1 MKFLPLF
8 LLPLVHGTVCTA
20 PMDLVFLLD
29 SSASVRSS
37 DFEIAKTFVKTIA
50 GRYEMSDRA
59 VHISLVNFAN
69 WAATIWDFADDASS
83 SFEKL
88 TAKIDAMPARGA
100 EGNGNTCVA
109 EGSSSR
115 GIGMPPALPLTACL
129 HTHTHTLT
137 LSLSLPFCSHRQA
150 WTWWRKKSSVRTARA
165 RERAKRMAARSV
177 SRRLSSSLRTASPFA
192 RGVGA
197 PSSLRASA
205 ALVIFC
211 TAVSDKPVLL
221 LHHSLPSPALYSL
234 RARPPPR
241 R

>member
-1 MKFLPLF
+1 MRYLKALVQRGSELIDGSDLSRGPNLMKFLPLF

-109 EGSSSR
+109 EGSSC
-115 GIGMPPALPLTACL
+115 MPSALPLTACL
-129 HTHTHTLT
+129 HTHTHTLSLY
-137 LSLSLPFCSHRQA
+137 LSALTDRHGHGGAKNRRSERPGLANARSGWRQGRSVDGYHRHYGRQA
-150 WTWWRKKSSVRTARA
+150 RLLEALVRQVLSVR
-165 RERAKRMAARSV
+165 V
-177 SRRLSSSLRTASPFA
+177 
-192 RGVGA
+192 
-197 PSSLRASA
+197 
-205 ALVIFC
+205 
-211 TAVSDKPVLL
+211 
-221 LHHSLPSPALYSL
+221 
-234 RARPPPR
+234 PPW
-241 R
+241 

>member
-59 VHISLVNFAN
+59 AHISLVNFAN

-88 TAKIDAMPARGA
+88 TAKIDAMPVRGA

-109 EGSSSR
+109 EGSSSNVHWHAAGFASHR
-115 GIGMPPALPLTACL
+115 VSS
-129 HTHTHTLT
+129 HTHTHS
-137 LSLSLPFCSHRQA
+137 LSLSLSALTDRHGHGGAKNRRTERPGLANARSGWRHGRSVDGYHRYYGRQA
-150 WTWWRKKSSVRTARA
+150 RLLEALVRQVLSVR
-165 RERAKRMAARSV
+165 V
-177 SRRLSSSLRTASPFA
+177 
-192 RGVGA
+192 
-197 PSSLRASA
+197 
-205 ALVIFC
+205 
-211 TAVSDKPVLL
+211 
-221 LHHSLPSPALYSL
+221 
-234 RARPPPR
+234 PPW
-241 R
+241 

>member
-109 EGSSSR
+109 EGSSC
-115 GIGMPPALPLTACL
+115 MPSALPLTACL
-129 HTHTHTLT
+129 HTHTHTL
-137 LSLSLPFCSHRQA
+137 SLSTSLLSPTGMDMVAQKIVGPNGPGS
-150 WTWWRKKSSVRTARA
+150 RT
-165 RERAKRMAARSV
+165 READGGTLGQSTVIIVITDGKPV
-177 SRRLSSSLRTASPFA
+177 CSRRWCAKFSPCECRPGDF
-192 RGVGA
+192 
-197 PSSLRASA
+197 
-205 ALVIFC
+205 
-211 TAVSDKPVLL
+211 
-221 LHHSLPSPALYSL
+221 LYGCE
-234 RARPPPR
+234 
-241 R
+241 

>member
-109 EGSSSR
+109 EGSSSKCT
-115 GIGMPPALPLTACL
+115 LACRRL
-129 HTHTHTLT
+129 CLSPRVFTHTHTHS
-137 LSLSLPFCSHRQA
+137 LSLSPFLLSPTGMDMVAQ
-150 WTWWRKKSSVRTARA
+150 KIVGPNGPGSRT
-165 RERAKRMAARSV
+165 READGGTVSQSTVIIVITDGKPV
-177 SRRLSSSLRTASPFA
+177 CSRRWCAKFSPCECRPGDF
-192 RGVGA
+192 
-197 PSSLRASA
+197 
-205 ALVIFC
+205 
-211 TAVSDKPVLL
+211 
-221 LHHSLPSPALYSL
+221 LYGCE
-234 RARPPPR
+234 
-241 R
+241 

>member
-1 MKFLPLF
+1 MLLFADDLSRGPNLMKFLPLF

-109 EGSSSR
+109 EGSSSKCT
-115 GIGMPPALPLTACL
+115 LACRRL
-129 HTHTHTLT
+129 CLSPRVFTHTHTLT
-137 LSLSLPFCSHRQA
+137 LSLSLSALTDRHGHGGAKNRRSERPGLANARSGWRHGRSVDGYHRHYGRQA
-150 WTWWRKKSSVRTARA
+150 RLLEALVRQVLSVR
-165 RERAKRMAARSV
+165 V
-177 SRRLSSSLRTASPFA
+177 
-192 RGVGA
+192 
-197 PSSLRASA
+197 
-205 ALVIFC
+205 
-211 TAVSDKPVLL
+211 
-221 LHHSLPSPALYSL
+221 
-234 RARPPPR
+234 PPW
-241 R
+241 